1 MSSSEWKQIP
11 DQYVRIG
18 DARMSQVYPPVL
30 RTLLSNGT
38 SRLLD
43 YGCGDGRFSAVALQ
57 AGMSRVVLY
66 DPSPRMREL
75 ATETV
80 RPWGEHASVIE
91 RVEQIDVQA
100 FDAVVWNAVWMCM
113 PSRAE
118 CIESLKRAHAA
129 LRPGRMFV
137 ASVTHPCFRD
147 RQFSTYRTSFE
158 MHDYARE
165 GAPFQVTMFDGT
177 NAVHFTDYHWSLSAM
192 SEQLR
197 AAGLSL
203 VQLVEIP
210 DAETTSRT
218 SGVPWLV
225 MVARK

>member
-1 MSSSEWKQIP
+1 MSNAEWKQIA
-11 DQYVRIG
+11 DQYVRIE

-57 AGMSRVVLY
+57 AGISRAVLY

-80 RPWGEHASVIE
+80 RPWNEQARVIE
-91 RVEQIDVQA
+91 RVEQIDAGA

-129 LRPGRMFV
+129 LRTGGMFV

-147 RQFSTYRTSFE
+147 RAFSTYRTSFD
-158 MHDYARE
+158 MYDYARD
-165 GAPFQVTMFDGT
+165 GVPFQV
-177 NAVHFTDYHWSLSAM
+177 SLTKASFKYC
-192 SEQLR
+192 SISDQ
-197 AAGLSL
+197 
-203 VQLVEIP
+203 
-210 DAETTSRT
+210 T
-218 SGVPWLV
+218 
-225 MVARK
+225 